1 MHPESHALFLP
12 VFSRIEA
19 LLQAQSNV
27 LVAIDGRCGSGK
39 STLAEHLQQHWHSR
53 LLHMDDFYLPFP
65 ERAPNWASI
74 PCGNMDFSRFLR
86 EALLPARA
94 GEAISYR
101 RCDCHAGRFLAPVEL
116 PPAPLTIIEGSYSLH
131 PKLADCYDLSIFL
144 TCAPDEQLRRLR
156 AREGDNFPSFP
167 ARWLPLEERYFALY
181 GIASSASAVIRT

>member
-74 PCGNMDFSRFLR
+74 PCGNMEGDEPL
-86 EALLPARA
+86 ETGYVLPAGSAAACAR
-94 GEAISYR
+94 
-101 RCDCHAGRFLAPVEL
+101 GRGDFL
-116 PPAPLTIIEGSYSLH
+116 PPMRLPCRKVSGSG
-131 PKLADCYDLSIFL
+131 
-144 TCAPDEQLRRLR
+144 R
-156 AREGDNFPSFP
+156 AA
-167 ARWLPLEERYFALY
+167 ARA
-181 GIASSASAVIRT
+181 ANHH

>member
-86 EALLPARA
+86 EALLPARP
-94 GEAISYR
+94 R
-101 RCDCHAGRFLAPVEL
+101 RRQFPILPRTLASLGRALFRPLRDCQQRLCRDQNITFQSPCIRQS
-116 PPAPLTIIEGSYSLH
+116 PP
-131 PKLADCYDLSIFL
+131 F
-144 TCAPDEQLRRLR
+144 
-156 AREGDNFPSFP
+156 
-167 ARWLPLEERYFALY
+167 
-181 GIASSASAVIRT
+181 